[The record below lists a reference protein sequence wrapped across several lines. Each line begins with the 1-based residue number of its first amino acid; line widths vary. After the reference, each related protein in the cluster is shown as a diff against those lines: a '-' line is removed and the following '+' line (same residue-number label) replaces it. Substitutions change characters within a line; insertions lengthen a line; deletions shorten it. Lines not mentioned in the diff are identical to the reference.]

1 MIREVLKVKPNLCVY
16 LLSLRIIKASRFS
29 ANFQDVERLG
39 DMDIDLLS
47 GVALA
52 RLAKYQFN
60 ISFRWTTLWRTP
72 PASCP
77 PPTLTPRPTTRPACS
92 WTPWGR

>member
-1 MIREVLKVKPNLCVY
+1 MIREVLKVYPNLCVY
-16 LLSLRIIKASRFS
+16 LLSLRIIKASRIS
-29 ANFQDVERLG
+29 INFQDVERLG

-60 ISFRWTTLWRTP
+60 VSFLSGGLPSGGHLQLLVHLRL
-72 PASCP
+72 
-77 PPTLTPRPTTRPACS
+77 
-92 WTPWGR
+92 